1 MTDTGPNI
9 LLITTDSLRADAIY
23 GSEYDTP
30 AHDAIADDGVV
41 YERAYS
47 QGPFTTFSMP
57 SLFTSRYP
65 SGLQYVEFS
74 DSTVGVYIDD
84 EPTIPELLAE
94 QGYETVGFHSNPLLS
109 NLFGFDRGFDTFDA
123 QLPLS
128 NLDVFSGRAKILAD
142 KLLRMFQ
149 KHAYLPA
156 EKLNERAIAWL
167 DDRDD
172 DRPFFLWLHYM
183 DVHGPYQAKSG
194 NAYLNKYRG
203 ETLWRKAVKRP
214 DEVTAAECKRLQE
227 LYRVEVEYTDR
238 CLGDLFNALRA
249 RGVFNDTL
257 TVLTADH
264 GEQFYEHGKY
274 SHPHQLYDELT
285 HVPLVVRDPDREQ
298 GRRDDVTELVDVAPT
313 LVKRAGGD
321 VPESFSGR
329 SLFGDADETDDQAA
343 FSEADL
349 TPAYNGSVRTDRWR
363 YIRDDTTD
371 EELLFDHESDP
382 DEQRDVL
389 ADFPE
394 VGERLADRLDAH
406 VTTDGRSVGPQRDVT
421 QKDIEDREV
430 QDRLEDLGYLG

>member
-23 GSEYDTP
+23 GSEYNTP
-30 AHDAIADDGVV
+30 THNAIADDGII
-41 YERAYS
+41 YKRAYS

-94 QGYETVGFHSNPLLS
+94 QGYETAGFHSNPLLS
-109 NLFGFDRGFDTFDA
+109 NLFGFDRGFNTFDA
-123 QLPLS
+123 RLPLS
-128 NLDVFSGRAKILAD
+128 NFDVFSGQAKILTD
-142 KLLRMFQ
+142 KLLRMFR
-149 KHAYLPA
+149 KYAYLPA

-172 DRPFFLWLHYM
+172 NRPFFLWLHYM

-194 NAYLNKYRG
+194 SAYLNKYRA
-203 ETLWRKAVKRP
+203 ERLWRKAVKRP
-214 DEVTAAECKRLQE
+214 DEVTAAERDRLQD
-227 LYRVEVEYTDR
+227 LYRIEVEYTDR
-238 CLGDLFNALRA
+238 CLGDLLDALRA
-249 RGVFNDTL
+249 RDTFSDTL

-285 HVPLVVRDPDREQ
+285 HVPLIVRDPDRGQ
-298 GRRDDVTELVDVAPT
+298 FRREDVAELVDVAPM

-321 VPESFSGR
+321 VPASFSGR
-329 SLFGDADETDDQAA
+329 SLGASSDEDGGVA

-349 TPAYNGSVRTDRWR
+349 TPTYNGSVRTDRWR
-363 YIRDDTTD
+363 YIRDDTAD
-371 EELLFDHESDP
+371 KELLFDHENDP

-389 ADFPE
+389 AEFPE
-394 VGERLADRLDAH
+394 VSERLSDRLDEH
-406 VTTDGRSVGPQRDVT
+406 VTTDGRSAGPQRDVT
-421 QKDIEDREV
+421 QKDIEDGEV
-430 QDRLEDLGYLG
+430 QDRLEDLGYLS